1 MPNICIL
8 IDELEVLKEEFYS
21 RDTAKV
27 AQNLLG
33 KKLIRKTECNKKFMS
48 GIIVE
53 TEAYYGETDPASR
66 AYNGKKNYN
75 KVMWCTPGKLFIYN
89 VHKYWLLNI
98 VAHEVGEVGGILIR
112 ALEPLEGVELMKRN
126 RPVDK
131 IRELT
136 NGPGKLALAL
146 GIDKSFNGLKTTDF
160 SSKIN
165 IIENDFELKMGSSNR
180 IGVTRDLQEKLRFYV
195 LGNRFVSRRH

>member
-8 IDELEVLKEEFYS
+8 IDKLEVLGEEFYS

-27 AQNLLG
+27 AQDLLG
-33 KKLIRKTECNKKFMS
+33 KKLIRRTECNKKCMS

-75 KVMWCTPGKLFIYN
+75 KVMWCAPGKLFVYN
-89 VHKYWLLNI
+89 VHQYWLLNI
-98 VAHEVGEVGGILIR
+98 VAHEVGKVGGILIR

-126 RPVDK
+126 RSVDK

-165 IIENDFELKMGSSNR
+165 IIEKDFEFKMASSNR
-180 IGVTRDLQEKLRFYV
+180 IGVTRDLQKELRFYV
-195 LGNRFVSRRH
+195 LGNRFLSRTH

>member
-1 MPNICIL
+1 MTNICIL
-8 IDELEVLKEEFYS
+8 TDKLKVLKEEFYS

-27 AQNLLG
+27 AQDLLG

-53 TEAYYGETDPASR
+53 TEAYYGESDPASR

-89 VHKYWLLNI
+89 VHQYWLLNI
-98 VAHEVGEVGGILIR
+98 VAHEVGKVGGILIR
-112 ALEPLEGVELMKRN
+112 ALEPVEGVELMKSN

-146 GIDKSFNGLKTTDF
+146 GIDKSFNGLKTADCCC
-160 SSKIN
+160 KIN
-165 IIENDFELKMGSSNR
+165 VIENDFELKMASSNR
-180 IGVTRDLQEKLRFYV
+180 IGVTRDLREKLRFYV
-195 LGNRFVSRRH
+195 LGNRFLSRTN